1 MSILR
6 LRTSTSKRYNDDG
19 VAITTEYVLLLGV
32 SLFIFSAIYI
42 GCNSFY
48 NTSASD
54 SRAQSAAMIA
64 TYVSDRVSDIS
75 SGDRAAEEDIRLPD
89 RISGDGYIVYP
100 SGDGRAICVMT
111 AHDHSRAYTTPIIC
125 GSAITVKGFLAS
137 QPDEHRIVY
146 DPDTS
151 TVTLS

>member
-1 MSILR
+1 MSMLPV
-6 LRTSTSKRYNDDG
+6 RTSTSRRYDDG

-54 SRAQSAAMIA
+54 SRAQSSEIIAA
-64 TYVSDRVSDIS
+64 YVSDHISDLS
-75 SGDRAAEEDIRLPD
+75 SGDNAVEVNIGLPD
-89 RISGDGYIVYP
+89 GINGDGYVVYP
-100 SGDGRAICVMT
+100 SSDGRAICVIA
-111 AHDHSRAYTTPIIC
+111 AHDHSTVYKAPIVC
-125 GSAITVKGFLAS
+125 RSAVTVKGFLIS
-137 QPDEHRIVY
+137 QPGEHCIAY
-146 DPDTS
+146 DPATN